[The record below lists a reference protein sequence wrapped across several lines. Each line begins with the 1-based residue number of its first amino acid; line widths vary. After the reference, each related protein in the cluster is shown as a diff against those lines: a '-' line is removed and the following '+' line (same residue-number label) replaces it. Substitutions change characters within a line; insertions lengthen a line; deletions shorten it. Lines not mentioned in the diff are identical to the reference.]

1 VAVGASTG
9 GPAALATVLRGLPA
23 TTPVPILVVQHI
35 TPGFDAA
42 LTTWLDETTPLTV
55 RLAAAWA
62 PAC

>member
-35 TPGFDAA
+35 TPAS
-42 LTTWLDETTPLTV
+42 TP
-55 RLAAAWA
+55 
-62 PAC
+62 P